1 LQDNFHWGLV
11 TAIETVRG
19 REVAALA
26 ENRATP
32 THQFVTTLLSDV
44 KSRVLSLVADE
55 NCCRLVYQAKASLM
69 RRRFLQL
76 TDSKQKSA
84 DQSTSRHWWVE
95 LGS

>member
-1 LQDNFHWGLV
+1 
-11 TAIETVRG
+11 
-19 REVAALA
+19 
-26 ENRATP
+26 
-32 THQFVTTLLSDV
+32 
-44 KSRVLSLVADE
+44 LSLVADE